1 MPRITKPCH
10 GTTPWPLML
19 LVRGG
24 ASGKHEENRMKCS
37 SCRGTGMC
45 SACGG
50 SGKDVMNNPCARC
63 YPKAGAGKC
72 KQCKG
77 TGEK

>member
-1 MPRITKPCH
+1 
-10 GTTPWPLML
+10 
-19 LVRGG
+19 
-24 ASGKHEENRMKCS
+24 MKCS
-37 SCRGTGMC
+37 SCRGTGTC

-63 YPKAGAGKC
+63 YPKVSAWKC